1 MSDRKFSLSSFIAE
15 SSAAASKA
23 LPGPSAS
30 TGGELGQ
37 VATRIADGITPIL
50 AISGLKKSEQQ
61 KFEESAVDLVTSSEF
76 IDGLSEKV
84 GVPLDGETKEQ
95 FVSRAKSELRTLL
108 TQKLLKKK

>member
-1 MSDRKFSLSSFIAE
+1 MNDRKFSLSSFIAE
-15 SSAAASKA
+15 SSAAAGKA
-23 LPGPSAS
+23 LPSPSAS

-37 VATRIADGITPIL
+37 VAIRIADGISPIL
-50 AISGLKKSEQQ
+50 EISGLKKSEQE
-61 KFEESAVDLVTSSEF
+61 KFEQSAVDLVTSSDF

-84 GVPLDGETKEQ
+84 GVPLEGETKEE